1 MFNGLPNCET
11 YLAQDQTTH
20 GPLFH
25 FFFFTLVGAAQ
36 VFSHSHSRDHF

>member
-25 FFFFTLVGAAQ
+25 NFFPLVGAAQ